1 MEIVLNKLVSNI
13 KDNIPGYIGVSV
25 TEMSSGESLVSD
37 SILEGFDPELA
48 SAFNVEI
55 INAKRKT
62 MQILNIV
69 DELNDIQFNLSNQV
83 HIINISANGE
93 YFIYLALNKE
103 KANLGIT
110 KKLLFKYKEELNNEL
125 Q

>member
-1 MEIVLNKLVSNI
+1 MEVILNKLISNI
-13 KDNIPGYIGVSV
+13 KENIPGYIGVSV

-37 SILEGFDPELA
+37 SVVEGFDPELA

-62 MQILNIV
+62 MEILNIS
-69 DELNDIQFNLSNQV
+69 DTLNDIEFNLSDQV
-83 HIINISANGE
+83 HVINISDSGE

-103 KANLGIT
+103 KGNLGIT
-110 KKLLFKYKEELNNEL
+110 RRLLSKYKEELSNEL
-125 Q
+125 

>member
-1 MEIVLNKLVSNI
+1 MEVILNKLISNI
-13 KDNIPGYIGVSV
+13 KENIPGYIGVSV

-37 SILEGFDPELA
+37 SVVEGFDPELA

-62 MQILNIV
+62 MEILNIS
-69 DELNDIQFNLSNQV
+69 DTLNDIEFNLSDQV
-83 HIINISANGE
+83 HVINISDSEE

-103 KANLGIT
+103 KGNLGIT
-110 KKLLFKYKEELNNEL
+110 RRLLSKYKEELSNEL
-125 Q
+125 